1 MAKNIIRSGAKSTPE
16 VRHERDGLFVFI
28 ETKNVL
34 IPYAAILYVEAQGSY
49 CRIHLR
55 DKKVVKVTKRMSLV
69 EECLP
74 PSHFVRVHYSFRMS
88 LVEECLPPSH
98 FVRVHYSF
106 IVSLFDITEVAGS
119 TLYLGEKYLP
129 IGRVY
134 RERLID
140 NLNIL

>member
-1 MAKNIIRSGAKSTPE
+1 MAKNIVRSGAKSTPV

-34 IPYAAILYVEAQGSY
+34 IPYAAIFYVEAQGSY

-74 PSHFVRVHYSFRMS
+74 PSHFVRVHYSFIVS
-88 LVEECLPPSH
+88 LFDITEVAGSTL
-98 FVRVHYSF
+98 Y

-134 RERLID
+134 RERLIA

>member
-74 PSHFVRVHYSFRMS
+74 PSHFVRVHYS
-88 LVEECLPPSH
+88 
-98 FVRVHYSF
+98 Y

-129 IGRVY
+129 IGRAY
-134 RERLID
+134 RKPLVA

>member
-1 MAKNIIRSGAKSTPE
+1 M
-16 VRHERDGLFVFI
+16 RHERDGLFVFI

-74 PSHFVRVHYSFRMS
+74 PSHFVRVHYSF
-88 LVEECLPPSH
+88 
-98 FVRVHYSF
+98 

-134 RERLID
+134 RERLIA

>member
-1 MAKNIIRSGAKSTPE
+1 MAKNIIKSGAKSTPE

-55 DKKVVKVTKRMSLV
+55 DKKVVKVTK
-69 EECLP
+69 
-74 PSHFVRVHYSFRMS
+74 
-88 LVEECLPPSH
+88 
-98 FVRVHYSF
+98 
-106 IVSLFDITEVAGS
+106 DITEVAGS

>member
-1 MAKNIIRSGAKSTPE
+1 MLYTRRRGSLVRHKNQNCMSKNIVKSGAKSTPE

-74 PSHFVRVHYSFRMS
+74 PSHFVRVHYSF
-88 LVEECLPPSH
+88 
-98 FVRVHYSF
+98 